1 MELGT
6 KDKIMSKSTIKFL
19 ATYLPENEV
28 VNLEIENKV
37 KVNGE
42 SIGQG
47 VLEKLFGSQT
57 RRFAADGEQVSDIAS
72 KAGGKVIQANKD
84 IVIDLLIFAAA
95 SADLIEPAT
104 ANIIQSKLGLACPVM
119 DIKNA
124 CNSFVSG
131 IQVASAFIEA
141 GIYNHVLIVCGEK
154 LSEVINYTP
163 KDSVHLKRCISGYT
177 LGDAGAAMLI
187 GKNDG
192 SKISYQKFKSWGEH
206 WQLCTVKGGGSIAY
220 RDFDSY
226 YFESDSGELLKIFE
240 QEGPKF
246 VHDCLTEAGWK
257 PEDLNCVVSHQ
268 ISSATSSQI
277 AKTIGISESRFVNT
291 FSTYGNTAAATI
303 PLALDDAIVKG
314 KLKKGNKLML
324 LGLAAGISL
333 SVQLIEW

>member
-1 MELGT
+1 
-6 KDKIMSKSTIKFL
+6 
-19 ATYLPENEV
+19 
-28 VNLEIENKV
+28 
-37 KVNGE
+37 
-42 SIGQG
+42 
-47 VLEKLFGSQT
+47 
-57 RRFAADGEQVSDIAS
+57 
-72 KAGGKVIQANKD
+72 
-84 IVIDLLIFAAA
+84 
-95 SADLIEPAT
+95 
-104 ANIIQSKLGLACPVM
+104 M
-119 DIKNA
+119 DVKNA

-163 KDSVHLKRCISGYT
+163 KDSAHLKRCISGYT

-206 WQLCTVKGGGSIAY
+206 WQLCTVKGGGSLAY

-246 VHDCLTEAGWK
+246 VHECLTEAGWK

-277 AKTIGISESRFVNT
+277 AKNIGIPESLFINT
-291 FSTYGNTAAATI
+291 FSNYGNTAAATI
-303 PLALDDAIVKG
+303 PLALNDAIIEG